1 MIKTLR
7 KDDDERIQF
16 MNDFLKLNLQLFGE
30 GGGDGGEGSADSTQ
44 EASESLDG
52 VIYGKEDV
60 AADATDE
67 QTAAEKAP
75 DKRAEFDALTK
86 GEYKKEFNDRV
97 ETLIKARLAD
107 ERKSATKKQEPLN
120 QLLCMKYGVDPKSDN
135 LSKALLEAIEND
147 NSIWEQEAMERGLT
161 VEQFKHVR
169 ALEQQNAEFQRMA
182 EQQQNEEKIN
192 AMVQDAE
199 ELKQIYPE
207 FDLDV
212 EMNNPDFVDLIAA
225 NIPVRTAFEVIHKD
239 EIMEGAM
246 RYTANI
252 IQQKTVNDIRARG
265 TRPKENGM
273 SATASATY
281 KRSVADLSD
290 ADIDEVASRVLRGE
304 RISF

>member
-1 MIKTLR
+1 
-7 KDDDERIQF
+7 
-16 MNDFLKLNLQLFGE
+16 MNHLTKLNLQLFGE

-44 EASESLDG
+44 GASESLDG
-52 VIYGKEDV
+52 VIYGKEE
-60 AADATDE
+60 AEEASDE
-67 QTAAEKAP
+67 QNAAEKTQN
-75 DKRAEFDALTK
+75 KRAEFDALTK

-107 ERKSATKKQEPLN
+107 ERKSAAKKQEPLN
-120 QLLCMKYGVDPKSDN
+120 QLLCMKYGVDPKSEN
-135 LSKALLEAIEND
+135 LSKELLAAIEND

-169 ALEQQNAEFQRMA
+169 ALEQQNAEFQRLA

-199 ELKQIYPE
+199 ELKQIYPG

-212 EMNNPDFVDLIAA
+212 EMENPDFVDLIAA
-225 NIPVRTAFEVIHKD
+225 NIPVRTAFEVLHKD

-273 SATASATY
+273 SAAASATY

-290 ADIDEVASRVLRGE
+290 ADVDEVAARVLRGE

>member
-1 MIKTLR
+1 MIKTIR

-30 GGGDGGEGSADSTQ
+30 GGGDGGEGSADSAQ

-60 AADATDE
+60 ADATDE

-107 ERKSATKKQEPLN
+107 ERKSAAKKQEPLN

-290 ADIDEVASRVLRGE
+290 ADVDEIASRVLRGE

>member
-1 MIKTLR
+1 
-7 KDDDERIQF
+7 
-16 MNDFLKLNLQLFGE
+16 MNHLTKLNLQLFGE
-30 GGGDGGEGSADSTQ
+30 GGGDGGEESADSAQ
-44 EASESLDG
+44 GASESLDG
-52 VIYGKEDV
+52 VIYGKEE
-60 AADATDE
+60 AEEASDE
-67 QTAAEKAP
+67 QNAAEKTQN
-75 DKRAEFDALTK
+75 KRAEFDALTK

-107 ERKSATKKQEPLN
+107 ERKSAAKKQEPLN
-120 QLLCMKYGVDPKSDN
+120 QLLCMKYGVDPKSEN
-135 LSKALLEAIEND
+135 LSKELLAAIEND

-169 ALEQQNAEFQRMA
+169 ALEQQNAEFQRLA

-199 ELKQIYPE
+199 ELKQIYPG

-212 EMNNPDFVDLIAA
+212 EMENPDFVDLIAA
-225 NIPVRTAFEVIHKD
+225 NIPVRTAFEVLHKD

-273 SATASATY
+273 SAAASATY

-290 ADIDEVASRVLRGE
+290 ADVDEVAARVLRGE